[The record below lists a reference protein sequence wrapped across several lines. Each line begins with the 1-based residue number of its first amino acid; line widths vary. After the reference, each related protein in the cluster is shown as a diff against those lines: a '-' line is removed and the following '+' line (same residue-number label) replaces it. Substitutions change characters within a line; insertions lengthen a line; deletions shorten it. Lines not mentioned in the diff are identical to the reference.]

1 MPISILLLGIS
12 IRFCKI
18 VVACQLRVHVTVSS
32 LTTKACYGVFFTALQ
47 RLQEGKI
54 TSMEISF
61 LDSSILDESIEVVID
76 FNSNEVLTSTPI
88 VKKQKVDL
96 FACPSCA
103 YNTNSRGN
111 LYRHKRSVHQK
122 KKEECPT
129 CGKTYASPY
138 DLRTH
143 VRVVHLLLLKC
154 FFTVIWCML

>member
-1 MPISILLLGIS
+1 
-12 IRFCKI
+12 
-18 VVACQLRVHVTVSS
+18 
-32 LTTKACYGVFFTALQ
+32 
-47 RLQEGKI
+47 
-54 TSMEISF
+54 MEISF

-129 CGKTYASPY
+129 CEKN
-138 DLRTH
+138 LRLSIRSTDSCKSCSRRKPIY
-143 VRVVHLLLLKC
+143 V
-154 FFTVIWCML
+154 